1 MPNQTLDLTLNVSEI
16 TVIPK
21 TAHHERRLFLTPIAG
36 EPGNFLC
43 VLDNTALEKVVR
55 CPTAGRNYIVI
66 GREPH
71 AKNAALS
78 FGGAVHDG
86 IELFKKGHEMPAI
99 SEAVVQYFMENPTP
113 PDEYRTPM
121 NAVQIMQHYC
131 EQSRIREDY
140 KELVLEDSEGPIIER
155 AFELPLGV
163 LEINQDVAPYGLI
176 KNIYVAWSGR
186 IDRVARSNERSRVVD
201 VKTTSIKGD
210 QFIQNFQLST
220 QTIGYVWA
228 AQQMWPD
235 LNILGF
241 CLDAIF
247 FKKPT
252 GSGGLMEKGPRGG
265 EPSLDFFRAIFDYE
279 QTRIDQWQS
288 NTLTII
294 EDFVHSFIR
303 NYYPMHTF
311 HCFNKYGKCPYHDV
325 CTIDDPVVRDRMLLS
340 DAYKEVTW
348 DPTLGR

>member
-1 MPNQTLDLTLNVSEI
+1 MTNQTLDITLNVSGI
-16 TVIPK
+16 QVIPV
-21 TAHHERRLFLTPIAG
+21 TAEHKRREFLTPITN
-36 EPGNFLC
+36 EEGNFLL
-43 VLDNTALEKVVR
+43 VIDNTALEKVVR
-55 CPTAGRNYIVI
+55 CPTAGRNYIVM

-78 FGGAVHDG
+78 FGGAIHDG
-86 IELFKKGHEMPAI
+86 VEVYKKGGNGQAM

-121 NAVQIMQHYC
+121 HAVQIMEHYC

-140 KELVLEDSEGPIIER
+140 KEQVLEDNEGPIIER
-155 AFELPLGV
+155 PFELPLGV
-163 LEINQDVAPYGLI
+163 LQIEQEFERYGFI

-235 LNILGF
+235 LDIKGF

-265 EPSLDFFRAIFDYE
+265 EPSLDFFRAIFDYD
-279 QTRIDQWQS
+279 QLRIDQWQA

-303 NYYPMHTF
+303 NFYPMYTF

-325 CTIDDPVVRDRMLLS
+325 CTIDDPIVRDRMLLS